1 VDLGVGQREE
11 LALMG
16 IQEIGGPRPETLD
29 RELQGALDLVALGL
43 DPDALAAELHVRLVS
58 AIRRAA

>member
-1 VDLGVGQREE
+1 
-11 LALMG
+11 MG